1 LKTLLVVLV
10 IVALVLPAGCS
21 GGHSDDP
28 LTSFAS
34 SSAAADYT
42 LFTIRCSKCHSLS
55 RPLNSGIDSDDYWRL
70 YVAKMRRQPGSGIS
84 EDDAVAILRFLHV
97 YSLEQ
102 RRKKAQK
109 LGLEPPA
116 EAPSSEPSAA
126 SPAQPSLPQPSTP
139 PQSTPPRPPSPAA
152 SQPDASSPTGT
163 P

>member
-1 LKTLLVVLV
+1 MKTLLAAFVV
-10 IVALVLPAGCS
+10 VALVLPAGCS
-21 GGHSDDP
+21 GGHGDDP
-28 LTSFAS
+28 LASFATT
-34 SSAAADYT
+34 SAAADYT

-102 RRKKAQK
+102 RRRKAEK

-116 EAPSSEPSAA
+116 EVPSSEPS
-126 SPAQPSLPQPSTP
+126 PQ
-139 PQSTPPRPPSPAA
+139 RPPSPPGPPSPPSP